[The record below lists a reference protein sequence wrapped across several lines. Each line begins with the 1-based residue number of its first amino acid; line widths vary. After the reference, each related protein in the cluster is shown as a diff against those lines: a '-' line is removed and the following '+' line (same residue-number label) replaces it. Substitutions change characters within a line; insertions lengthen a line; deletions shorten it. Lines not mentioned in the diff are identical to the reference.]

1 MRILQLRFKNL
12 NSLVGE
18 WLIDL
23 SHPAFLADGI
33 FAITGPTG
41 AGKSTIGRQLAKK
54 LRRRFWDS
62 DREIE
67 ERTGVSISWIF
78 EMEGEAGFR
87 DREQKMIDELS
98 ALDNVVVATGGGAV
112 LAESNRQILADRG
125 TVVYLAARPEQLYR
139 RMARDKSRPLLQTGD
154 KRQQIKQLMA
164 QRDPLYR
171 EIADIIVATGE
182 QSVQRTVSEVIRQ
195 LEQMEKDK
203 TT

>member
-1 MRILQLRFKNL
+1 M
-12 NSLVGE
+12 SLKVRETQVVVISGNIF
-18 WLIDL
+18 LI
-23 SHPAFLADGI
+23 
-33 FAITGPTG
+33 GPMG

-87 DREQKMIDELS
+87 DREQKMVDELS
-98 ALDNVVVATGGGAV
+98 ALDNVVLATGGGVV
-112 LAESNRQILADRG
+112 LAETNRQLLADRG
-125 TVVYLAARPEQLYR
+125 TVVYLAARAEQLYR

-154 KRQQIKQLMA
+154 KRQQIKQLLA

-195 LEQMEKDK
+195 LEQMEKDN